1 MGPKAHLVGSEGTR
15 VMNRHLLG
23 YAMASALLC
32 IAGMASAAPQFAT
45 AADAKAMLDRAVAAL
60 KSNETTALSAFN
72 DPNDKQF
79 HDRDINVF
87 CFRLS
92 DGTITAYSSPGLL
105 GIDIR
110 TLALKDDPIG
120 KRTYDTV
127 ATAPEGSTVTMDYN
141 FPKPGTSG
149 PAAKQSLE
157 ARVGD
162 QACAVGYFK

>member
-1 MGPKAHLVGSEGTR
+1 MSR
-15 VMNRHLLG
+15 NLLASA
-23 YAMASALLC
+23 AMALALLC
-32 IAGMASAAPQFAT
+32 GAGMASAAQQFAS
-45 AADAKAMLDRAVAAL
+45 AADAGAMLDRAVAAL
-60 KSNETTALSAFN
+60 KSNETAALSAFN
-72 DPNDKQF
+72 DPNNKEF

-87 CFRLS
+87 CFQIS

-127 ATAPEGSTVTMDYN
+127 ATAPEGSVVTMDYN

-162 QACAVGYFK
+162 EACAVGYFK

>member
-1 MGPKAHLVGSEGTR
+1 MSRNLF
-15 VMNRHLLG
+15 
-23 YAMASALLC
+23 ASAAVALTLLC
-32 IAGMASAAPQFAT
+32 SASMASAAQQFAT
-45 AADAKAMLDRAVAAL
+45 AQDARAMLDRAVAAL
-60 KSNETTALSAFN
+60 KSNETAALSAFN
-72 DPNDKQF
+72 DPNTKEF

-127 ATAPEGSTVTMDYN
+127 ATAPEGSVVTMDYN

-149 PAAKQSLE
+149 PAAKQSIE
-157 ARVGD
+157 ARVGNEG
-162 QACAVGYFK
+162 CAVGYFK

>member
-1 MGPKAHLVGSEGTR
+1 MSRK
-15 VMNRHLLG
+15 LLASA
-23 YAMASALLC
+23 AMALALLC
-32 IAGMASAAPQFAT
+32 SAGMTSAAQQFASAE
-45 AADAKAMLDRAVAAL
+45 DAKAMLDRAVAAL
-60 KSNETTALSAFN
+60 KSNETAALSAFN
-72 DPNDKQF
+72 DPNSKEF

-87 CFRLS
+87 CFHIS

-127 ATAPEGSTVTMDYN
+127 ATAPEGSVVTMDYN

-149 PAAKQSLE
+149 PVAKQSLE

-162 QACAVGYFK
+162 EGCAVGYFK

>member
-1 MGPKAHLVGSEGTR
+1 MSRNLF
-15 VMNRHLLG
+15 
-23 YAMASALLC
+23 ASAAVALTLLC
-32 IAGMASAAPQFAT
+32 SASMASAAQQFAT
-45 AADAKAMLDRAVAAL
+45 AQDARAMLDRAVAAL
-60 KSNETTALSAFN
+60 KSNETAALSAFN
-72 DPNDKQF
+72 DPNTKEF

-127 ATAPEGSTVTMDYN
+127 ATAPEGSVVTMNYN
-141 FPKPGTSG
+141 FPKPGTNG

-162 QACAVGYFK
+162 EACAVGYFK